1 MKFIFG
7 VPDILPFFVGRS
19 KTDQPNFSDSHHQPA
34 TAAAHHAC
42 HPTATNPAKP
52 HEPATRHCAG
62 PSSRNRERGLC
73 SASCSV
79 RDSGMG
85 RKSSHCIS
93 KSLRV
98 YACMLSRL
106 FATSDCSPRGFP
118 VHEILQVRIL
128 EWVVISYS
136 RGSSRPRDWTHICI
150 GRQVLYPCTTWE
162 VSLER
167 LIRSKMSSIVT
178 F

>member
-1 MKFIFG
+1 MKFIFV
-7 VPDILPFFVGRS
+7 VPDTLPFFVGCS
-19 KTDQPNFSDSHHQPA
+19 KTDQSNFSDSHHQPA

-62 PSSRNRERGLC
+62 TSPRNRECGLR

-79 RDSGMG
+79 CDSGMG

-93 KSLRV
+93 KSWCVCVCVCVRAQSTV
-98 YACMLSRL
+98 GYPM
-106 FATSDCSPRGFP
+106 DCSPPGFP
-118 VHEILQVRIL
+118 VHGVLQVRIL

-136 RGSSRPRDWTHICI
+136 RGSSRPRD
-150 GRQVLYPCTTWE
+150 
-162 VSLER
+162 
-167 LIRSKMSSIVT
+167 
-178 F
+178 